1 MPMDPTCRLPLPYRT
16 PPRWILRA
24 TLAAALLANTS
35 TTPPALPVAQIL
47 DGASLTIP
55 VTAWWSLPV
64 WTRAIHR

>member
-24 TLAAALLANTS
+24 TLAAVLLANTS
-35 TTPPALPVAQIL
+35 TTPSALPVVQVL
-47 DGASLTIP
+47 ERASLSVP

-64 WTRAIHR
+64 WAATIRR